1 MAYGIAAECYPWW
14 DQLFQKQIVEQ
25 FDFKVPFSYKIFE
38 GSIILHFLYHCHL
51 KATKILLLWANTP
64 LVEYIIQKKNYPFQH
79 QCQFCMEVL
88 HPFHSALSAHNSSHV
103 DTCLIWWLLHA
114 SLHSKSYRLCA
125 QQCHFISSGGGQVDR
140 PFKCKLC
147 GHTNIRFY
155 PHWCGKPQWCVMG
168 NHFIHNG
175 G

>member
-64 LVEYIIQKKNYPFQH
+64 LVEYIIQKKKLPFPAS
-79 QCQFCMEVL
+79 MPIL
-88 HPFHSALSAHNSSHV
+88 YGSAPPVPLSLV
-103 DTCLIWWLLHA
+103 GT
-114 SLHSKSYRLCA
+114 
-125 QQCHFISSGGGQVDR
+125 Q
-140 PFKCKLC
+140 
-147 GHTNIRFY
+147 
-155 PHWCGKPQWCVMG
+155 
-168 NHFIHNG
+168 
-175 G
+175 